1 VAFRSGPHLSPGVW
15 RSALPALLG
24 GMPSSRSKISVTTFG
39 GCGHAAAANR
49 VRDET
54 SSDTADDMAVAGHG
68 WGNGE

>member
-1 VAFRSGPHLSPGVW
+1 MPG
-15 RSALPALLG
+15 SH
-24 GMPSSRSKISVTTFG
+24 SKISVTAFG
-39 GCGHAAAANR
+39 QCSHAVAANR